1 MLDEKMVDIKRELI
15 EFSSLVQSMIER
27 SVEGLLTKQK
37 QMLFDV
43 IEKDE
48 PKANNWEIAL
58 DELCTHTIA
67 QFTPRAKD
75 LRTIL
80 MTLRM
85 NNDLERM
92 GDHAVNIAEDSLYL
106 IERPPVKQLIDIPR
120 MAEEATSMVRDSI
133 LAFLHEDVGLAKK
146 IYERDSVVD
155 GCEKQVLRELITYM
169 TSDATAIER
178 SLRLLNIARNLE
190 RVADLST
197 NISED
202 VVFMVEGLVI
212 KHHKDEVGAE

>member
-1 MLDEKMVDIKRELI
+1 MLGEKMVDIKRELI
-15 EFSSLVQSMIER
+15 EFSGLVQHMIEQ

-37 QMLFDV
+37 QLLLEV

-48 PKANNWEIAL
+48 PRANDWEIAL
-58 DELCTHTIA
+58 DELCTYTIA

-120 MAEEATSMVRDSI
+120 MAEEATSMVRDSLLSFI
-133 LAFLHEDVGLAKK
+133 REDSALAKK
-146 IYERDSVVD
+146 VCERDSIVD
-155 GCEKQVLRELITYM
+155 GCEKQVLRELVTYM
-169 TSDATAIER
+169 TSDSATIER
-178 SLRLLNIARNLE
+178 ALHLLNVARNLE
-190 RVADLST
+190 RIADLST
-197 NISED
+197 NIGED
-202 VVFMVEGLVI
+202 VIFMVEGRVI
-212 KHHKDEVGAE
+212 KHHRGEEE